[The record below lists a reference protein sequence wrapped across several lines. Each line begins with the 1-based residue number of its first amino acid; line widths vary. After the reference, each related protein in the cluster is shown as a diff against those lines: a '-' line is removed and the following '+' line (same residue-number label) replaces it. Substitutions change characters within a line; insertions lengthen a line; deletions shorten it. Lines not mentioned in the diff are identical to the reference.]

1 VTTNDREIRGFI
13 THSRDMATRCDRDA
27 DDMDRCGLPDV
38 ARKLRHQRRQWTQ
51 LADELD
57 QHLLA
62 QADQDGDLDTL
73 QLDLE
78 GATA

>member
-1 VTTNDREIRGFI
+1 MTGTERELRAFI
-13 THSRDMATRCDRDA
+13 DHSRQMAERCTRDA

-38 ARKLRHQRRQWTQ
+38 ARRLRHQQTQWIQ

-62 QADQDGDLDTL
+62 DADQAGDLDTL
-73 QLDLE
+73 PLDLE
-78 GATA
+78 GANA